1 VGSATLDG
9 DFVHGSSSLS
19 GLRIVADR
27 LIVSCDAKGL
37 VKIWSLKSALDPRK
51 GRASA
56 SIFLCSLEEP
66 VPPFYG
72 NYRQIKILSMRADAL
87 QIALVLQYDLKVPNL
102 YVMDFS
108 TSKTL
113 EGDEKK
119 SRRVR
124 KRRHV

>member
-1 VGSATLDG
+1 MDG
-9 DFVHGSSSLS
+9 DFIHGSSLS

-37 VKIWSLKSALDPRK
+37 VKIWSLKSALYGGDP
-51 GRASA
+51 A
-56 SIFLCSLEEP
+56 SILLRSLEAP
-66 VPPFYG
+66 IPPFYG
-72 NYRQIKILSMRADAL
+72 NYRQIKILFMRADAF

-108 TSKTL
+108 TSNTL
-113 EGDEKK
+113 EDDEKK
-119 SRRVR
+119 TRRVR